1 MASIAAL
8 SAKLAKNKA
17 AVAALKAKG
26 LAIKTD
32 LIAAKE
38 VAKAKKAAKK

>member
-17 AVAALKAKG
+17 AVAALKVKG
-26 LAIKTD
+26 AEIKTA
-32 LIAAKE
+32 LVAAKDA
-38 VAKAKKAAKK
+38 AKAKKAAKK